1 MSDEDLIF
9 RILEERRRIARQKP
23 GVPYYMVNIGHPAV
37 VSIYEKWRAQQ
48 GPRWAPPSD
57 EARTAFE
64 LQMMSSIARQMLEDH
79 FETIDRL
86 KRIYGEGEKKE
97 ETV

>member
-1 MSDEDLIF
+1 MTDEELIF
-9 RILEERRRIARQKP
+9 RIQEERRRIARQKP
-23 GVPYYMVNIGHPAV
+23 GVPYYMINISHPAV
-37 VSIYEKWRAQQ
+37 AAIYEKWRAQQ

-64 LQMMSSIARQMLEDH
+64 LQMMSVTARQMLEDH

-86 KRIYGEGEKKE
+86 KKLAGKTGQE
-97 ETV
+97 ESA

>member
-1 MSDEDLIF
+1 MTDEELVS

-23 GVPYYMVNIGHPAV
+23 GVPYYMINIGHPAV
-37 VSIYEKWRAQQ
+37 AAIYEKWRAQQ

-64 LQMMSSIARQMLEDH
+64 LQMMSGTARRMLEDH

-86 KRIYGEGEKKE
+86 KKLAGKPEQEEKA
-97 ETV
+97 